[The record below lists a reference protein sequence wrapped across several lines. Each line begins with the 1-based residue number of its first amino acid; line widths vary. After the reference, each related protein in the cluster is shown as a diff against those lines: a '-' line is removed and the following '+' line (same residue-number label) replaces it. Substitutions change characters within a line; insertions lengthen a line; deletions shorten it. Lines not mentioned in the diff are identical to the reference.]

1 MATTVTS
8 AFSEFMS
15 DVVNL
20 RKSSTD
26 DARTSRDWLYEKL
39 NGFESDAASPKN
51 YPEINIGFG
60 SFARRTK
67 IRPLDDI
74 DLMFGLSAEGCTY
87 TIYSDRITLNSDDT
101 LRRLNNFR
109 HPDSQTISSV
119 RVLNHFKNKLQT
131 IPQYQKADLK
141 RNQEAVTLQLTTKT
155 WNFDIVP
162 CFITQA
168 DVLGRSYYL
177 IPDGCGNW
185 KKTDPRIDKARTT
198 EINVKNNGNMLN
210 VIRAVKYW
218 QTTKA
223 LPSIGSYLLETLI
236 LNYYEHRTTCQQWVD
251 LELEGLFNH
260 LSFYIRYS
268 VNDHKNIQGDINNL
282 SYEAR
287 EKISQKFSSETLK
300 VSEARELEK
309 NNEHQKS
316 INKWREIFG
325 SDFPAFG

>member
-51 YPEINIGFG
+51 YPEIHIGFG

-101 LRRLNNFR
+101 PRRLNNFR

-119 RVLNHFKNKLQT
+119 RILNHFKNKLQN
-131 IPQYQKADLK
+131 IPQYEKADLK
-141 RNQEAVTLQLTTKT
+141 RNQEAVTLQLSTKT

-162 CFITQA
+162 CFITHA

-177 IPDGCGNW
+177 IPDGSGNW

-198 EINVKNNGNMLN
+198 EINVKNSGNMLN

-268 VNDHKNIQGDINNL
+268 VNDHKN
-282 SYEAR
+282 
-287 EKISQKFSSETLK
+287 
-300 VSEARELEK
+300 
-309 NNEHQKS
+309 
-316 INKWREIFG
+316 
-325 SDFPAFG
+325 

>member
-1 MATTVTS
+1 MATTVTN
-8 AFSEFMS
+8 AFNEFMS

-20 RKSSTD
+20 QKSSTD

-39 NGFESDAASPKN
+39 NGFESDVLSPKN
-51 YPEINIGFG
+51 YPEIHIEFG

-87 TIYSDRITLNSDDT
+87 TTYSDRITLDT
-101 LRRLNNFR
+101 NDTSRRLNNFR
-109 HPDSQTISSV
+109 HSDSQTISSV
-119 RVLNHFKNKLQT
+119 RILNHYKNKLLN

-155 WNFDIVP
+155 WNFDIIP
-162 CFITQA
+162 CFITHP
-168 DVLGRSYYL
+168 DILGKTYYL
-177 IPDGCGNW
+177 IPDGNGNW
-185 KKTDPRIDKARTT
+185 KKTDPRIDKTRTT

-223 LPSIGSYLLETLI
+223 LPTIGSYLLETLI
-236 LNYYEHRTTCQQWVD
+236 LNYYENRTSCQKWVD
-251 LELEGLFNH
+251 LELENLFNH
-260 LSFYIRYS
+260 LSWYIRYAVS
-268 VNDHKNIQGDINNL
+268 DHKGIQGDINDL

-287 EKISQKFSSETLK
+287 EKISQKFSSEAMK
-300 VSEARELEK
+300 VREARELEN
-309 NNEHQKS
+309 NNEHRKS

-325 SDFPAFG
+325 SNFPYFG

>member
-51 YPEINIGFG
+51 YPEIHIGFG

-101 LRRLNNFR
+101 PRRLNNFR

-119 RVLNHFKNKLQT
+119 RILNHFKNKLQN
-131 IPQYQKADLK
+131 IPQYEKADLK
-141 RNQEAVTLQLTTKT
+141 RNQEAVTLQLSTKT

-162 CFITQA
+162 CFITHA

-177 IPDGCGNW
+177 IPDGSGNW

-198 EINVKNNGNMLN
+198 EINVKNSGNMLN

-236 LNYYEHRTTCQQWVD
+236 LNYYEHRTTCQ
-251 LELEGLFNH
+251 
-260 LSFYIRYS
+260 
-268 VNDHKNIQGDINNL
+268 
-282 SYEAR
+282 
-287 EKISQKFSSETLK
+287 
-300 VSEARELEK
+300 
-309 NNEHQKS
+309 
-316 INKWREIFG
+316 
-325 SDFPAFG
+325 

>member
-8 AFSEFMS
+8 AFSEFMN

-20 RKSSTD
+20 KKTSTD
-26 DARTSRDWLYEKL
+26 DARTSRNWLYEKL
-39 NGFESDAASPKN
+39 NGFESDALSPIN
-51 YPEINIGFG
+51 YPKIHIGFG

-87 TIYSDRITLNSDDT
+87 TIYSDRITLDTDDKAK
-101 LRRLNNFR
+101 RLNNFR
-109 HPDSQTISSV
+109 HTNSQTISSV
-119 RVLNHFKNKLQT
+119 RILNHYKNKLEN
-131 IPQYQKADLK
+131 IPQYQKAELK

-155 WNFDIVP
+155 WNFDIIP
-162 CFITQA
+162 CFITKA
-168 DVLGRSYYL
+168 DIYGRSYYL
-177 IPDGCGNW
+177 IPDGNGNW
-185 KKTDPRIDKARTT
+185 KKTDPRIDKTRTT

-223 LPSIGSYLLETLI
+223 FPSIGSYLLETLI
-236 LNYYEHRTTCQQWVD
+236 LNYYENRTDCQQWIY
-251 LELEGLFNH
+251 LELENLFNN
-260 LSFYIRYS
+260 LSFYIKYS
-268 VNDHKNIQGDINNL
+268 VNDHKEIQGDINNL
-282 SYEAR
+282 SSEAR
-287 EKISQKFSSETLK
+287 EKISQKFTSEALK
-300 VSEARELEK
+300 VKEARELEK

-325 SDFPAFG
+325 SEFPVFG